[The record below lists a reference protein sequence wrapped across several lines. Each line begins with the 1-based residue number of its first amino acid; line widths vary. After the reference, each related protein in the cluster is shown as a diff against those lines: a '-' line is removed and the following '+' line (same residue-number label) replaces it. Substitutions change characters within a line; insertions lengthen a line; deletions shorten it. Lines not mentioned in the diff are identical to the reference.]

1 MPRMT
6 IRTMLAAVTV
16 WAGAGLAEAQQPVTL
31 GESFA
36 LDSKVMGETRP
47 VVVWTPPGYTAG
59 GRACPVL
66 YLTDAERQFAHTVTT
81 VEFLA
86 RNGRMP
92 PMIVVGIFNTD
103 RTRDLTPYRDRDDE
117 TDGPMASAGGADRF
131 LQFIETELVPW
142 VEDRYRTEKFRAF
155 AGHSFGGLL
164 AMHALAT
171 RPDLFNAVVA
181 VSPSLPWR
189 QGEPVKRIET
199 MLARHRT
206 LKAALYVTL
215 GDEGQAMQAGFDRL
229 RDVLETHAGK
239 GLRWDLV
246 KMQDEDHGSV
256 VLRSHY
262 DAFAKIFDGWRLRRN
277 TDGTFDGGVKAVEA
291 HYAKLSN
298 RLGLTITPPEATINL
313 LGYAELGRRRW
324 DAAIEY
330 FQANVR
336 NYPGSP
342 NVYDSLG
349 EGLEAAGRRDEAL
362 AQYEEAVRRG
372 EATSDPLLQAFR
384 QHRDALRT
392 SLAARGGV
400 RR

>member
-1 MPRMT
+1 M
-6 IRTMLAAVTV
+6 
-16 WAGAGLAEAQQPVTL
+16 
-31 GESFA
+31 
-36 LDSKVMGETRP
+36 
-47 VVVWTPPGYTAG
+47 
-59 GRACPVL
+59 
-66 YLTDAERQFAHTVTT
+66 TT
-81 VEFLA
+81 VEFLS

-117 TDGPMASAGGADRF
+117 AGGPMATAGGADRF

-142 VEDRYRTEKFRAF
+142 VEGRYRTEKFRAF
-155 AGHSFGGLL
+155 AGHSFGGLFAL
-164 AMHALAT
+164 HALAT
-171 RPDLFNAVVA
+171 RPALFNAVVA

-199 MLARHRT
+199 MLAGHRA
-206 LKAALYVTL
+206 LKGALYVTL

-229 RDVLETHAGK
+229 REVLEAHAGK

-246 KMQDEDHGSV
+246 KMQDEDHGSI
-256 VLRSHY
+256 VLRTHY
-262 DAFAKIFDGWRLRRN
+262 DAFEKIFDGWRLRRN
-277 TDGTFDGGVKAVEA
+277 ADGTFDGGVKAVEA
-291 HYAKLSN
+291 HYAKLSD

-324 DAAIEY
+324 DAALEY

-336 NYPGSP
+336 NYPDSP

-362 AQYEEAVRRG
+362 AQFEEAVRRG
-372 EATSDPLLQAFR
+372 EASNDPLVQVFR
-384 QHRDALRT
+384 QHRDAMQKALT
-392 SLAARGGV
+392 AHGG
-400 RR
+400 RHD